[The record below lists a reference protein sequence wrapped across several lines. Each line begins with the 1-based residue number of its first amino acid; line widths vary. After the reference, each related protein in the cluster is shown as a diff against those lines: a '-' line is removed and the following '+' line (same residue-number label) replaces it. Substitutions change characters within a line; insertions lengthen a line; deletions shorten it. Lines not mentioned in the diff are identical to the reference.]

1 MIMQDGFSRNASIRR
16 GRRFEQ
22 EVVDSLWDHNWD
34 VIARHEIVDGIEIDI
49 TAIHPELPLLT
60 FYIEA
65 KGGTIPHRSGLAR
78 TDTVKK
84 AIGAAWALRDSA
96 QIQQNVYFLVGSQ
109 MPSEHSLAHKLLGD
123 AVDAKLF
130 YAVGPVESLIALGDV
145 LAGWLPGGGMARR
158 L

>member
-1 MIMQDGFSRNASIRR
+1 
-16 GRRFEQ
+16 
-22 EVVDSLWDHNWD
+22 

-49 TAIHPELPLLT
+49 TAVNPQLPQLT

-84 AIGAAWALRDSA
+84 AIGTAWALRLSK

-109 MPSEHSLAHKLLGD
+109 MPSEHSLAHKLLSD

-130 YAVGPVESLIALGDV
+130 YAAGPVESLIALGDI

-158 L
+158 LESACEEREPESGLPAQV